1 MVRILKSMLVL
12 FIGLHALFYG
22 LQNIANLEAAHG
34 ALVYVMSGADH
45 EVYPATIFFKLDAAA
60 ISWAALALALVL
72 LGEFAISYFG
82 IKGGWDLFKARSA
95 SAAQFHDAKRNG
107 VIAAGLALLV
117 WFGFFMTFG
126 AAFFQ
131 MWQTP
136 VGAGSMEGAFMY
148 AMASV
153 VTMLF
158 VCLTD
163 D

>member
-1 MVRILKSMLVL
+1 MLRLLKSVLVL
-12 FIGLHALFYG
+12 FIGLHALFYA
-22 LQNIANLEAAHG
+22 LQNVANLEAAHG
-34 ALVYVMSGADH
+34 ALVYVISGSDH
-45 EVYPATIFFKLDAAA
+45 EVYPSTFFFKVADPVFA
-60 ISWAALALALVL
+60 WAALLLVL
-72 LGEFAISYFG
+72 VGEFGTAFFG
-82 IKGGWDLFKARSA
+82 LKGGWDLFKSRDA
-95 SAAQFHDAKRNG
+95 SAEEFHAAKRAG

-131 MWQTP
+131 MWQTQ
-136 VGAGSMEGAFMY
+136 VGTGSMEGAFMY

-153 VTMLF
+153 IAMLF